1 MGVWY
6 SWLTHLPCTQE
17 SPVRIWVPP
26 LCNNSETNDG
36 TAVTKLIKKNK
47 MELQDLCKRIMG
59 LNHMGVQADNI
70 HNCEEM
76 HQTIR
81 LLDNMD
87 RYEAIRLLMHVLHVQ
102 QLQLEGAEVKYD
114 EQNPFL
120 DMVKFDYIK
129 DYINSFSANMETL
142 Y

>member
-1 MGVWY
+1 
-6 SWLTHLPCTQE
+6 
-17 SPVRIWVPP
+17 
-26 LCNNSETNDG
+26 
-36 TAVTKLIKKNK
+36 

-129 DYINSFSANMETL
+129 VYINSFSANMETL

>member
-1 MGVWY
+1 
-6 SWLTHLPCTQE
+6 
-17 SPVRIWVPP
+17 
-26 LCNNSETNDG
+26 
-36 TAVTKLIKKNK
+36 

-59 LNHMGVQADNI
+59 LDHMGVQCDNI
-70 HNCEEM
+70 HYCEEM

-81 LLDNMD
+81 ELDKMD
-87 RYEAIRLLMHVLHVQ
+87 KHEAIRLLMHVIHVQ
-102 QLQLEGAEVKYD
+102 QLQLVGAEVKYD

-129 DYINSFSANMETL
+129 VYINSFSANMETL